1 MISRYEASRIADLSI
16 NVLIQRTLIEV
27 SEEIL
32 DAAEVGL
39 YSCEYK
45 LPYKKD
51 TDIGKRLEL
60 EIKSTL
66 IGYTVKDIENGLSI
80 SWK

>member
-27 SEEIL
+27 SEEIV

-39 YSCEYK
+39 YSCEYT